1 MPMPESW
8 CKGRPRHRRSAGRVR
23 SAKAQAVGQGT
34 GGRSGE
40 CGRPG
45 GCEITK
51 IADFAPGTPVV
62 CLRSRRTR
70 RTRVRKLPK
79 RPFPHLLPFRTESVI
94 AGYLF
99 RIAYLFIS
107 SCNIVELCE
116 GTFLEKSSLM
126 VKNGNR
132 QINPPFPGAKMR
144 NLSNPHFVE
153 AV

>member
-8 CKGRPRHRRSAGRVR
+8 CKR
-23 SAKAQAVGQGT
+23 SAKAQAVGRESAVGQGT
-34 GGRSGE
+34 GGRPMGG
-40 CGRPG
+40 GRPG
-45 GCEITK
+45 GCEITN

-116 GTFLEKSSLM
+116 GTFLEKSSLI
-126 VKNGNR
+126 VKNGNW
-132 QINPPFPGAKMR
+132 QINTPFPGAKMR